1 MVRRRVAVTGVRA
14 MIVMV
19 LVMMIV
25 IVMMMVVVM
34 MVMVMMMMMMM
45 MMMMVVVMIAMMVVV
60 MIAMMMTMMVV
71 VMIAGSRAPMGF
83 SVAPQS
89 LVRGAVH
96 LLEPPLAL
104 LLVVHPLAHVPITAG
119 AQCRVRTHIVKAYAH
134 VADVRLLTG

>member
-1 MVRRRVAVTGVRA
+1 

-19 LVMMIV
+19 LVMMMV

-34 MVMVMMMMMMM
+34 MVMVMMMM
-45 MMMMVVVMIAMMVVV
+45 
-60 MIAMMMTMMVV
+60 TMMVV
-71 VMIAGSRAPMGF
+71 MMIAGSRAPMGF

>member
-34 MVMVMMMMMMM
+34 MVMVMMMMT
-45 MMMMVVVMIAMMVVV
+45 MMVVV
-60 MIAMMMTMMVV
+60 MIAMMMTMIVV